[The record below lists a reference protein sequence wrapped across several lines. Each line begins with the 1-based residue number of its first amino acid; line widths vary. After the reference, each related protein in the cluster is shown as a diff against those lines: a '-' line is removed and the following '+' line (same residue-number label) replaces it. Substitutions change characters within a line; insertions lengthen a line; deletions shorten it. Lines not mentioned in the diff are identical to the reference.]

1 MKLPELKRIWRE
13 ETRQQTSQN
22 NIMHHP
28 PASSTGE
35 QQTELREKRE
45 RKLFRLQYNDDIHF
59 MLNELKNYVASSVT
73 AIIDITKLEGD
84 DQGRK
89 DELSDFDF
97 DNAME

>member
-1 MKLPELKRIWRE
+1 
-13 ETRQQTSQN
+13 
-22 NIMHHP
+22 
-28 PASSTGE
+28 
-35 QQTELREKRE
+35 
-45 RKLFRLQYNDDIHF
+45 

-89 DELSDFDF
+89 DELLDFDF

>member
-1 MKLPELKRIWRE
+1 M
-13 ETRQQTSQN
+13 
-22 NIMHHP
+22 HP

-73 AIIDITKLEGD
+73 AIIDITKLEKEMTKE
-84 DQGRK
+84 GRMNFWTLTLTMQWSEFNLISAVK
-89 DELSDFDF
+89 TE
-97 DNAME
+97 

>member
-1 MKLPELKRIWRE
+1 MKLPEVKRIWRE
-13 ETRQQTSQN
+13 ETRQQTSKN
-22 NIMHHP
+22 NIMHP

-73 AIIDITKLEGD
+73 AIIDITKLD
-84 DQGRK
+84 RGR
-89 DELSDFDF
+89 
-97 DNAME
+97 

>member
-1 MKLPELKRIWRE
+1 M
-13 ETRQQTSQN
+13 
-22 NIMHHP
+22 HP

-35 QQTELREKRE
+35 QQTELRERSERE
-45 RKLFRLQYNDDIHF
+45 NYLDFNTTTTYN
-59 MLNELKNYVASSVT
+59 LCYELKNYVASPSPVI

-89 DELSDFDF
+89 DELLDFDF